1 MTGNPPVRRRLLG
14 AALRRYR
21 ENLGFGLDEAAQ
33 ILECD
38 RSKISRIETGQRG
51 IRAKELRELLTEYGV
66 PDDEQAA
73 LLAVAHRGRQHGWWQ
88 DYPDVLSDAGQ
99 DYVIMETAA
108 AEILTYEAHQV
119 PDLLQTREYAR
130 ALADADPACTGE
142 EQRAQ
147 AVEVKLIRQRVVL
160 AELSPRLEFVIAEA
174 ALHQV
179 VGGTRVMRP
188 QLARL
193 ASLAGGRGAGSPSLS
208 LQVLPFAA
216 GAYAAGV
223 GSMAILR
230 FSDTPGLG
238 VIHLAA
244 LSGGVS
250 LEDRDDLARYV
261 RAFAQ
266 LRAAALSPAASAR
279 LLGDMAR
286 D

>member
-1 MTGNPPVRRRLLG
+1 
-14 AALRRYR
+14 
-21 ENLGFGLDEAAQ
+21 
-33 ILECD
+33 
-38 RSKISRIETGQRG
+38 
-51 IRAKELRELLTEYGV
+51 
-66 PDDEQAA
+66 
-73 LLAVAHRGRQHGWWQ
+73 
-88 DYPDVLSDAGQ
+88 
-99 DYVIMETAA
+99 
-108 AEILTYEAHQV
+108 
-119 PDLLQTREYAR
+119 
-130 ALADADPACTGE
+130 
-142 EQRAQ
+142 
-147 AVEVKLIRQRVVL
+147 
-160 AELSPRLEFVIAEA
+160 
-174 ALHQV
+174 
-179 VGGTRVMRP
+179 MRP
-188 QLARL
+188 QFARL
-193 ASLAGGRGAGSPSLS
+193 ASLAGGAESPSLS

>member
-1 MTGNPPVRRRLLG
+1 VTGTPPVRRRLLG

-21 ENLGFGLDEAAQ
+21 ENLGYGLDEAAQ

-51 IRAKELRELLTEYGV
+51 IRAKELRELLAEYGV
-66 PDDEQAA
+66 PEEEQAA
-73 LLAVAHRGRQHGWWQ
+73 LLAVAHRGRQRGWWQ
-88 DYPDVLSDAGQ
+88 EYSGVLSEAGQ
-99 DYVIMETAA
+99 DYVIMEAAA
-108 AEILTYEAHQV
+108 AEILAYEAHQV

-130 ALADADPACTGE
+130 ALATADPACAEE
-142 EQRAQ
+142 EQRVQ
-147 AVEVKLIRQRVVL
+147 AVEVKLIRQQVVL
-160 AELSPRLEFVIAEA
+160 EERRPRLEFVVAEA

-193 ASLAGGRGAGSPSLS
+193 ASLAGGSSLS

-279 LLGDMAR
+279 LLSEMAK